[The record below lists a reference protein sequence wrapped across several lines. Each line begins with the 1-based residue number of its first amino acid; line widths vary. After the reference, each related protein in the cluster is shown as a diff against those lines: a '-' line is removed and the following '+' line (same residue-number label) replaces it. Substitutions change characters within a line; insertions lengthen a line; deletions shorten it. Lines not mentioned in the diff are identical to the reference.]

1 MIYQVKRPSLKDK
14 HIASVQVEPKKKKS
28 FKKTKEETQ
37 EETKEEL
44 T

>member
-1 MIYQVKRPSLKDK
+1 MKLPSLKDK
-14 HIASVQVEPKKKKS
+14 HIASVQVQPKKKKS
-28 FKKTKEETQ
+28 VKKTKKETQ